1 VKVQVQ
7 ARHMEVTEALRQHVE
22 DKVDKLPRLLH
33 TLLSVEVILDR
44 EAGNS
49 VVEVVATARRKS
61 TFVATHR
68 HPDMYVCIDQ
78 CLHKVAEQI
87 RRHKDKVRDH
97 QKPPLGQAGSA
108 GPS

>member
-1 VKVQVQ
+1 VKVLVQ
-7 ARHMEVTEALRQHVE
+7 ARHMEVTDALREHVE
-22 DKVDKLPRLLH
+22 TKVSKLPRFLQS
-33 TLLSVEVILDR
+33 LLSVEVILDR
-44 EAGNS
+44 EAANS

-68 HPDMYVCIDQ
+68 EPDMYACIDH

-97 QKPPLGQAGSA
+97 QKPPHGQGG
-108 GPS
+108 GPAPL